1 MILSKQEKDS
11 NQPYQN
17 EELVP
22 KRGATFVEVKGLPLR
37 TSLKVLKKFLN
48 KRRKTVK
55 HELVPLIY

>member
-48 KRRKTVK
+48 KR
-55 HELVPLIY
+55 

>member
-22 KRGATFVEVKGLPLR
+22 KRGATFVEVKGLL
-37 TSLKVLKKFLN
+37 LKNFFKTFREVLN

>member
-37 TSLKVLKKFLN
+37 NSLKVLKKFLN